1 MLQIAYLGVI
11 YITGINMSIM
21 KRLLF
26 LFSVLF
32 SLSAYSQE
40 PLDSVSFAEMEDS
53 ISGMSIVPVKKPK
66 ELLDSIIEQVIL
78 DSQQKPIRCKY
89 QTINTTG
96 LHTSRPTTSS
106 CIHHAIANIKRKP
119 LGEAE
124 EFHYEG
130 PPRLRNLRDTAT
142 IYYALRDCLEGNLL
156 TNFQEDNL
164 FNTVPEYQEFQAWM
178 SAHYVKVYC
187 ISDEKG
193 RGVYRVDF
201 SPRKYPKY
209 GFHAAKYTGTAYFNK
224 KTFRLIQVK
233 ADLISPSSFD
243 IMGRQDKKGRLSH
256 SICRRVQ
263 CDFEEVGGVLVV
275 KQKESTFFVD
285 EQLTGKKTVQR
296 LP

>member
-1 MLQIAYLGVI
+1 
-11 YITGINMSIM
+11 M

-40 PLDSVSFAEMEDS
+40 PLDSAFWEMEDS
-53 ISGMSIVPVKKPK
+53 ISGMSIVPIEHPE
-66 ELLDSIIEQVIL
+66 ELLDSIVEQVIL
-78 DSQQKPIRCKY
+78 DAQQKPVRCKY
-89 QTINTTG
+89 QTINTTN

-124 EFHYEG
+124 EFRYEG

-142 IYYALRDCLEGNLL
+142 IYYALRDCLEGSLL
-156 TNFQEDNL
+156 ANFQENNL
-164 FNTVPEYQEFQAWM
+164 FNTVPEYQAFQEWM
-178 SAHYVKVYC
+178 NAHYVKVYS

-209 GFHAAKYTGTAYFNK
+209 GFNAAKYTGTAYFNK

-243 IMGRQDKKGRLSH
+243 IMGRQDKKGRLCH
-256 SICRRVQ
+256 SICRRFQ

>member
-1 MLQIAYLGVI
+1 M
-11 YITGINMSIM
+11 
-21 KRLLF
+21 
-26 LFSVLF
+26 
-32 SLSAYSQE
+32 LSASSQE
-40 PLDSVSFAEMEDS
+40 LPDSAKLMAEMEDS
-53 ISGMSIVPVKKPK
+53 ISGMSIVPIKKPK
-66 ELLDSIIEQVIL
+66 ALLDSIIVQVIR
-78 DSQQKPIRCKY
+78 DAQQKPIRCKY
-89 QTINTTG
+89 QTINTTN

-156 TNFQEDNL
+156 TNFQENNL
-164 FNTVPEYQEFQAWM
+164 FNTVPEYQAFQEWM
-178 SAHYVKVYC
+178 NAHYVKVYC

-209 GFHAAKYTGTAYFNK
+209 GFNAAKYTGTAYFNK
-224 KTFRLIQVK
+224 KTLRLIQVK

-243 IMGRQDKKGRLSH
+243 IMGRQDKKGRLCH
-256 SICRRVQ
+256 SICRRFQ

>member
-1 MLQIAYLGVI
+1 
-11 YITGINMSIM
+11 
-21 KRLLF
+21 LLF
-26 LFSVLF
+26 LFSLC
-32 SLSAYSQE
+32 SLLAYSQE
-40 PLDSVSFAEMEDS
+40 PLDSAFLAEMEDS
-53 ISGMSIVPVKKPK
+53 VSGMTIVPIKHPK
-66 ELLDSIIEQVIL
+66 ELLDSIVEQIIL
-78 DSQQKPIRCKY
+78 DAQQKPIRCKY
-89 QTINTTG
+89 QTINTTN

-142 IYYALRDCLEGNLL
+142 IYYALRDCLEGSLL
-156 TNFQEDNL
+156 ANFQENNL
-164 FNTVPEYQEFQAWM
+164 FNTVPEYQAFQEWM
-178 SAHYVKVYC
+178 NAHYVKVYS

-209 GFHAAKYTGTAYFNK
+209 GFNASKYTGTAYFNK

-243 IMGRQDKKGRLSH
+243 IMGRQDKRGRLCH
-256 SICRRVQ
+256 SICRRFQ

>member
-1 MLQIAYLGVI
+1 
-11 YITGINMSIM
+11 M

-40 PLDSVSFAEMEDS
+40 PLDSAFWEMEDS
-53 ISGMSIVPVKKPK
+53 ISGMSIVPIKHPK
-66 ELLDSIIEQVIL
+66 ELLDSIIERIII
-78 DSQQKPIRCKY
+78 DAQQKPIRCKY
-89 QTINTTG
+89 QTIYTTG

-142 IYYALRDCLEGNLL
+142 IYYALRDCLEGSLL
-156 TNFQEDNL
+156 VNFQENNL
-164 FNTVPEYQEFQAWM
+164 FNTVPEYQAFQEWM
-178 SAHYVKVYC
+178 NAHYVKVYS

-209 GFHAAKYTGTAYFNK
+209 GFNASKYTGTAYFNK

-243 IMGRQDKKGRLSH
+243 IMGRQDKKGRLCH
-256 SICRRVQ
+256 SICRRFQ

>member
-1 MLQIAYLGVI
+1 
-11 YITGINMSIM
+11 M
-21 KRLLF
+21 KRLLL

-40 PLDSVSFAEMEDS
+40 PLDSAFAEMEDS
-53 ISGMSIVPVKKPK
+53 VSGMTIVPIKKPK
-66 ELLDSIIEQVIL
+66 ALLDSIIERIII
-78 DSQQKPIRCKY
+78 DAQQKPIRCKY
-89 QTINTTG
+89 QTINTTN

-156 TNFQEDNL
+156 VNFQENNL

-243 IMGRQDKKGRLSH
+243 IMGRQDKKGRLCH
-256 SICRRVQ
+256 SICRRFQ